1 MLLKYV
7 LLIFSFIYFFSF
19 SALGQTFSCERI
31 RLDST
36 GFTTP
41 AAAESWFKKNVTINA
56 DLSQKTASAYG
67 QTTDLWVREDNKR
80 MKTSFILKT
89 RDGRRLALTFVF
101 LANGEVHSDLSAQGG
116 YQSTGG
122 GVYKCTGW
130 NGSL

>member
-1 MLLKYV
+1 MKFIFLL
-7 LLIFSFIYFFSF
+7 LSSFCFFSF
-19 SALGQTFSCERI
+19 NALGQTFNCDRI

-36 GFTTP
+36 GFTTK
-41 AAAESWFKKNVTINA
+41 AAAASWFRKNVIINA